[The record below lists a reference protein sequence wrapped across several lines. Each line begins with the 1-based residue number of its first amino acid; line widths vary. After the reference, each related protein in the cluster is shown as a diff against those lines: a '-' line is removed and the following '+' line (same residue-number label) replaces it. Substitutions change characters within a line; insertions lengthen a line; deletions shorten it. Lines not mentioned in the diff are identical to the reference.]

1 MSADVDDEG
10 SNPNNQMSLLESAI
24 KQDDGEFV
32 EAALEGGYSRT
43 ELDQLLS
50 RVLQARPP
58 ILLSS

>member
-24 KQDDGEFV
+24 NQDDGEFV